1 MNNKS
6 KTIIKFLKE
15 GFYKNDSNSI
25 KHYLYNIS
33 EISKSFL
40 NDIEYNKDIIKSMIS
55 KGLKK
60 VFKF

>member
-25 KHYLYNIS
+25 KNYLYNIS

-40 NDIEYNKDIIKSMIS
+40 NDIEYNKDIIKIMKS

>member
-25 KHYLYNIS
+25 KNYLYNIS
-33 EISKSFL
+33 EISKAFL
-40 NDIEYNKDIIKSMIS
+40 NDIEYNKDIIKIMKS

-60 VFKF
+60 VFTF